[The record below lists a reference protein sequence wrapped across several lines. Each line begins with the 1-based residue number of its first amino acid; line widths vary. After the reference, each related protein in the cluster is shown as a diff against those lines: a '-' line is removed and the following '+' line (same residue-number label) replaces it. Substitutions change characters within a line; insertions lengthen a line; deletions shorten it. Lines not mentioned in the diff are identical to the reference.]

1 MVVPSVCAVS
11 SPGLPDVDAT
21 DLSVLGRD
29 VVDHFDVLLSRR
41 RNEVVLLAQ
50 RHRSR
55 VEQA

>member
-1 MVVPSVCAVS
+1 MCAVS